1 MRRQNTNLDTDR
13 HERDKTLN
21 HLRTRVAVLEQELK
35 DKQQVRRSSL
45 VGSSL
50 QPLLKKVTRL
60 FWSLLPLKANSY
72 ALTAVFETI
81 LAELCVFISNNEI
94 LLTFKGFLYHLWN
107 YVFFVCKSQIYL
119 NRTFLNMEECLT
131 PYFDD

>member
-94 LLTFKGFLYHLWN
+94 SLTLKGRYHQWN
-107 YVFFVCKSQIYL
+107 YVFFVWKSQINA
-119 NRTFLNMEECLT
+119 NRTFLNMRECLT
-131 PYFDD
+131 LYFDD

>member
-94 LLTFKGFLYHLWN
+94 SLTLKGRYH
-107 YVFFVCKSQIYL
+107 
-119 NRTFLNMEECLT
+119 
-131 PYFDD
+131 